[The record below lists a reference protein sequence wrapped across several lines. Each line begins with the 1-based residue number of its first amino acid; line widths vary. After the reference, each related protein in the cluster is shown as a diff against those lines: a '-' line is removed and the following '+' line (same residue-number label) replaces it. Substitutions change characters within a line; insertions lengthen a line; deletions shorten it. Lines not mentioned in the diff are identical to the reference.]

1 MKHWVRLWD
10 IKPSFPTIKGADRN
24 AIFPA
29 QARNPA
35 FRVSLF
41 EDLLLLP
48 VSELRAHPLTM
59 SDRVHSSERR
69 YRETDSNFP
78 CMTLHDCEI
87 RRSHSAREESNSTRL
102 SKLSARHSHE
112 HISLHAIGRRQP
124 RFGAGHLYSVV
135 RQHTSDIGAYQP
147 TEKPA
152 GNSYVCAGHG
162 PHDTLRS
169 GATRNASI

>member
-1 MKHWVRLWD
+1 MEHWVRLWD

-29 QARNPA
+29 QACNPA
-35 FRVSLF
+35 VRVSLL

-69 YRETDSNFP
+69 YRETNSNFP
-78 CMTLHDCEI
+78 CMTLHGCEI
-87 RRSHSAREESNSTRL
+87 RRSHAPREESGSTRL
-102 SKLSARHSHE
+102 SKLPLRHSRE
-112 HISLHAIGRRQP
+112 HIPLHASGRRQP
-124 RFGAGHLYSVV
+124 RFDAGHLYSVV
-135 RQHTSDIGAYQP
+135 QQHTSDIGAYQP
-147 TEKPA
+147 TAKSV
-152 GNSYVCAGHG
+152 GDSYVCAGRG
-162 PHDTLRS
+162 PHDTLRP